1 MRLAG
6 GNRKTIAFPYDR
18 STWSTPPQ
26 SRRGRAAAEGEPM
39 VCSQPAEGSLGGS
52 TIAVAHEND
61 SNGAIPQGK
70 THLTE
75 FGWGTVIVE
84 PL

>member
-1 MRLAG
+1 
-6 GNRKTIAFPYDR
+6 
-18 STWSTPPQ
+18 
-26 SRRGRAAAEGEPM
+26 M

-61 SNGAIPQGK
+61 SNGTIPQGK